1 MNMNIIQLE
10 HNEHI
15 VAIIRKHWFSI
26 IIELVMMGFVALLPV
41 FAYPFLKP
49 FLFADITTQAFY
61 VLLYLYFVYVLAI
74 WIIAFISWTDYYLDM
89 WIVTNKRIVDI
100 EQKSLFYRE
109 ISSLRLE
116 RIQDVKVQVQGFLDT
131 FLKMGT
137 IYVQTAG
144 VEQEFKIPFAADPIE
159 VKEVIMK
166 AYTEASEKV
175 KTVRIES

>member
-1 MNMNIIQLE
+1 MNIIQLE

-15 VAIIRKHWFSI
+15 VAIIRKHWFSS
-26 IIELVMMGFVALLPV
+26 IIELVMLGVIALVPL

-49 FLFADITTQAFY
+49 YLFHDVTTQAFY
-61 VLLYLYFVYVLAI
+61 ILLYVYFVYIIAL
-74 WIIAFISWTDYYLDM
+74 WIIAFIYWTDYYLDM

-109 ISSLRLE
+109 VSSLRLE
-116 RIQDVKVQVQGFLDT
+116 RIQDVKIQIHGFLDT

-144 VEQEFKIPFAADPIE
+144 VEQEFKIPFAADPIQ

-166 AYTEASEKV
+166 AYTEASERV

>member
-1 MNMNIIQLE
+1 MKIIQLE
-10 HNEHI
+10 HGEHI
-15 VAIIRKHWFSI
+15 IAIIRKHWFSI
-26 IIELVMMGFVALLPV
+26 VIELSVMGFVALIPL

-61 VLLYLYFVYVLAI
+61 VLLYFYFVYLLAV

-100 EQKSLFYRE
+100 EQKSLFNRE

-116 RIQDVKVQVQGFLDT
+116 RIQDVKVQVHGFIDT

-144 VEQEFKIPFAADPIE
+144 AEQEFKIPLADNPLQ

-166 AYTEASEKV
+166 AYTEASERV
-175 KTVRIES
+175 KTVRIE